1 MLLSEANNN
10 AALLAGPRFA
20 PAASLAP
27 REPAP
32 VDNSLLIREAQGGDA
47 AAFEQLVRAYDR
59 AVLRLALHITG
70 SEQDAQD
77 IYQEVFLR
85 AFQSLPR
92 FRFECSFYTWLY
104 RITSNLCLDYLRRRH
119 RLQKHFSVMVSPDGQ
134 EREALDLVPDS
145 APAHDPERQLISGEL
160 RLRIKRA
167 LGTLSPRERLVFDLK
182 HSHGLRLRTIAD
194 VLKTS
199 EGAVRNTL
207 FRATQKLRGCL
218 AEAYS
223 N

>member
-1 MLLSEANNN
+1 MLSDVNKN
-10 AALLAGPRFA
+10 AALLAPVLGPA
-20 PAASLAP
+20 PASAP
-27 REPAP
+27 RDSAP
-32 VDNSLLIREAQGGDA
+32 LDNSVLIRQAQAGDA
-47 AAFEQLVRAYDR
+47 FAFEQLVRAYDR

-119 RLQKHFSVMVSPDGQ
+119 RLQKHFSVLVSPEGE

-145 APAHDPERQLISGEL
+145 APDHDPERQLISGEL

-167 LGTLSPRERLVFDLK
+167 LGTLSPRERVVFDLK
-182 HSHGLRLRTIAD
+182 HAHGLRLRTIAD
-194 VLKTS
+194 ILKTS